1 MEEKGS
7 IVMWQSEMSSGT
19 QTFNFEAPLEFVE
32 EVSQNVPRRDVIDL
46 EYLIFLVGVRIR
58 LL

>member
-1 MEEKGS
+1 
-7 IVMWQSEMSSGT
+7 MWQSEMSSGT